1 MSKLQANICLL
12 VVTILWSSEVIIFSV
27 IPPEVP
33 SWATMCITAIIGAI
47 LLWACF
53 AKRILQAIRN
63 DKHTIVRRMA
73 LLSVLNL
80 SYNAL
85 IIMSLRY
92 FNATTSAFLLTM
104 TMVALPF
111 LLLALRREVPSHT
124 WITAGLVLVGVI
136 VAVAPGYIASQTPGV
151 FMMLGSCTLRA
162 LYITKLNDFAREH
175 DPIALSTGMVS
186 FNAIFGFVPWFIVQ
200 PETFAAI
207 PWTPPVIAS
216 LFIYAYFVVA
226 FVSVIN
232 TFAQRRATASE
243 ATIIFASEIV
253 FTVLWATI
261 LPPEIVEPTP
271 LTLTTVLGCGFIV
284 MGNIVEIFRPAS
296 GKKAVSAKPEQTAEE
311 APTKKAEASDTPPDP
326 QPAPTADVISTGL
339 ARLHSPV
346 GRKVTLFVVLVVVY
360 LVIAMPFKVL
370 VLIPG
375 FTELRPVSMLQ
386 PVYGIFFGI
395 PGCLA
400 FAAGNLIVDIAT
412 DSLRLS
418 SIAGFVGSFVYP
430 YLMYLFWTQ
439 LRKQEFNLRTGRT
452 LALFCFSVVVCACI
466 QSLIITA
473 AVAFYYPDVDY
484 VFFATVI
491 LVNGIAFPICLAVP
505 FIALIQD
512 ELGFKPVSK
521 SRRRDSRRAASS
533 S

>member
-1 MSKLQANICLL
+1 MSRLQANICLL

-27 IPPEVP
+27 IPREVP

-53 AKRILQAIRN
+53 AKRILQAVRN
-63 DKHTIVRRMA
+63 DKRTIVRRMA
-73 LLSVLNL
+73 LLSILNL

-85 IIMSLRY
+85 IIMSLHY
-92 FNATTSAFLLTM
+92 FNATTSAFLLTL

-111 LLLALRREVPSHT
+111 LLLVLRRKVLPHT
-124 WITAGLVLVGVI
+124 WITAALVLAGVL
-136 VAVAPGYIASQTPGV
+136 VAVAPGYTASQTPGI

-200 PETFAAI
+200 PETFAAV

-261 LPPEIVEPTP
+261 MPPEIVEPTP
-271 LTLTTVLGCGFIV
+271 LTLTTMLGCGLIV
-284 MGNIVEIFRPAS
+284 MGNVVEIFRS
-296 GKKAVSAKPEQTAEE
+296 GSDKNAASAKLEETTAKQTE
-311 APTKKAEASDTPPDP
+311 AGPTPPDP
-326 QPAPTADVISTGL
+326 QPAPKVDVVSAGL
-339 ARLHSPV
+339 AHLHSPAS
-346 GRKVTLFVVLVVVY
+346 RKVTLFVVLVVVY
-360 LVIAMPFKVL
+360 LVIAIPFKVL

-400 FAAGNLIVDIAT
+400 FAVGNLIVDIAT

-452 LALFCFSVVVCACI
+452 LAPFCLSVVVCACI

-473 AVAFYYPDVDY
+473 DVAFYYPEVDY

-491 LVNGIAFPICLAVP
+491 LVNSIAFPICLAVP

-512 ELGFKPVSK
+512 ELGFKPVGK
-521 SRRRDSRRAASS
+521 ATRKLGER
-533 S
+533 